1 MAEQFPPLSAA
12 TLAAAN
18 QVGAWLAQDDLAL
31 LLGELPRLQDTPE
44 GYGPRGKDFISHVT
58 FPPEILDAWRQLR
71 EDAQLAGALQART
84 LG

>member
-1 MAEQFPPLSAA
+1 
-12 TLAAAN
+12 
-18 QVGAWLAQDDLAL
+18 
-31 LLGELPRLQDTPE
+31 
-44 GYGPRGKDFISHVT
+44 GKDFISHVT

>member
-1 MAEQFPPLSAA
+1 MANWGSRAAERALAGHPLP
-12 TLAAAN
+12 
-18 QVGAWLAQDDLAL
+18 AL

-44 GYGPRGKDFISHVT
+44 GYGPRERLHQPCHLPAGD
-58 FPPEILDAWRQLR
+58 PRRRRQLR

>member
-1 MAEQFPPLSAA
+1 MANWGSRAA
-12 TLAAAN
+12 ERGSGRSPAT
-18 QVGAWLAQDDLAL
+18 AL